1 MIANGGAMYKHHLL
15 IWRYDPMAPKGAV
28 VVRAPI
34 DINGA
39 LSPALCPMGSAGN
52 TVGGG
57 PPTIADFN
65 GDGTPDVAVAGGVG
79 YAVFDGKK
87 LMDPNVAG
95 PDTFLWIKQTKDCS
109 SAATGSSVFDFD
121 GDGSAEV
128 LYGDEQR
135 LRIYK
140 GSDGAVLWD
149 TCNTSGTL
157 REFPLVADV
166 DNDGHAD
173 IVAVSNS
180 YSSINCDGTK
190 QRGIRVFGD
199 SEGNWVR
206 TRRVW
211 NQHAYSVTKT
221 VGVS

>member
-1 MIANGGAMYKHHLL
+1 ML
-15 IWRYDPMAPKGAV
+15 IWCYNPMAPTGV
-28 VVRAPI
+28 DIVRAPI

-39 LSPALCPMGSAGN
+39 LDPALCLMGSAGN
-52 TVGGG
+52 VNGG
-57 PPTIADFN
+57 
-65 GDGTPDVAVAGGVG
+65 GTPDVAVAGGVG

-87 LMDPNVAG
+87 LLDPNVAG
-95 PDTFLWIKQTKDCS
+95 PDTFLWIKQTLDCS
-109 SAATGSSVFDFD
+109 SAATGSSVFDFG

-128 LYGDEQR
+128 PYGDEQR
-135 LRIYK
+135 LQIYK
-140 GSDGAVLWD
+140 GSDGAVLFE

-166 DNDGHAD
+166 DSDGHAH
-173 IVAVSNS
+173 IVAVSNA

-199 SEGNWVR
+199 SKGNWVR

-211 NQHAYSVTKT
+211 NQHAYHITNVIR
-221 VGVS
+221 VA